1 MYLTT
6 WKELFTNK
14 LLSGMLTLNSHSEK
28 GCWKKGQ
35 NCMQQSQKVIWVSS
49 NERILISQT
58 IRYIN
63 SSKLVTP
70 SPYSEVFSDFPEIL
84 KLRTP
89 ALKTAHNTYWKS
101 VACTFTLFSKNL
113 SWDTC
118 IQQDWVSPVVSSHQK
133 TGCANPLNNLRVA
146 LTFSFWSFQ
155 SSSEDNVDWLCITM

>member
-6 WKELFTNK
+6 WKDLFTNK

-49 NERILISQT
+49 NERILKSQT
-58 IRYIN
+58 IRSIN
-63 SSKLVTP
+63 LSKLVTP
-70 SPYSEVFSDFPEIL
+70 GPYSEVFSDFPEIL

-101 VACTFTLFSKNL
+101 VACTFTLFLKTFLETPVYSKTG
-113 SWDTC
+113 SVQW
-118 IQQDWVSPVVSSHQK
+118 SPVTRRQGVQ
-133 TGCANPLNNLRVA
+133 TL
-146 LTFSFWSFQ
+146 LTIW
-155 SSSEDNVDWLCITM
+155 E

>member
-49 NERILISQT
+49 NERILISHT
-58 IRYIN
+58 IRSIN

-70 SPYSEVFSDFPEIL
+70 GPYSEVFSDFPEIL

-101 VACTFTLFSKNL
+101 VAYTFTLFSKTL

-146 LTFSFWSFQ
+146 LTFSFWEKIALKFFEG
-155 SSSEDNVDWLCITM
+155 SSHD